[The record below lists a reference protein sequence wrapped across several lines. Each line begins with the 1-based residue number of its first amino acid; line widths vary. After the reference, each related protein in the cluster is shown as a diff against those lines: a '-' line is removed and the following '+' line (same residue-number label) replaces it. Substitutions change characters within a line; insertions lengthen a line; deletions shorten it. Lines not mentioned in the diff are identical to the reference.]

1 MVMTAMVVPT
11 VIVSPGAMLVAAWPV
26 PVFVHGP
33 RIRRLILRGKTSNPP
48 GFIICAPMKL
58 SVVIPVCNEADNVGP
73 LAREIQ
79 AALANHQPFEII
91 FVDDGSTD
99 RTVEAVQEARAGGIP
114 EIRLL
119 EHSQRCGQSR
129 AVCTGV
135 EAARAEWV
143 ATLDGDGQNDPADIP
158 ELIKA
163 LTDDKGRA
171 DDSLKLVIG
180 NRTTRK
186 DTWLRRFSSRVANR
200 VRGGLLRDGTPDTGC
215 GIKLMH
221 RETFMR
227 LPWFNHMHRFLPAL
241 YQRAGARVVSV
252 PVRHRLRTRGVSKY
266 GLNNRLWVGIVDLF
280 GVRWLILRNSQP
292 IRIRENLPRE

>member
-1 MVMTAMVVPT
+1 
-11 VIVSPGAMLVAAWPV
+11 
-26 PVFVHGP
+26 
-33 RIRRLILRGKTSNPP
+33 
-48 GFIICAPMKL
+48 MKL

-79 AALANHQPFEII
+79 AALADHRPFEII

-99 RTVEAVQEARAGGIP
+99 DTAAAVQAARATIP

-119 EHSQRCGQSR
+119 QHSLRSGQSR

-158 ELIKA
+158 ELVKA
-163 LTDDKGRA
+163 VTGA
-171 DDSLKLVIG
+171 DPSLKLVMG

-186 DTWLRRFSSRVANR
+186 DTWLRRISSRVANR

-221 RETFMR
+221 RDTFMR

-252 PVRHRLRTRGVSKY
+252 PVRHRPRTRGVSKY

-280 GVRWLILRNSQP
+280 GVRWLILRNPPPLS
-292 IRIRENLPRE
+292 IRETPLNE

>member
-1 MVMTAMVVPT
+1 
-11 VIVSPGAMLVAAWPV
+11 
-26 PVFVHGP
+26 
-33 RIRRLILRGKTSNPP
+33 
-48 GFIICAPMKL
+48 MKL

-79 AALANHQPFEII
+79 AALLDHRPFEII

-99 RTVEAVQEARAGGIP
+99 GTIAAVQAARAGGIP

-119 EHSQRCGQSR
+119 EHSQRSGQSQ
-129 AVCTGV
+129 AVCSGV
-135 EAARAEWV
+135 RAARAEWV

-158 ELIKA
+158 EL
-163 LTDDKGRA
+163 LRA
-171 DDSLKLVIG
+171 AGAGDASLKLVMG

-186 DTWLRRFSSRVANR
+186 DSWLRRFSSRVANG
-200 VRGGLLRDGTPDTGC
+200 VRGGMLRDGTPDTGC

-221 RETFMR
+221 RATFMQ

-252 PVRHRLRTRGVSKY
+252 PVRHRPRTHGVSKY

-280 GVRWLILRNSQP
+280 GVRWLILRNP
-292 IRIRENLPRE
+292 PPVHIRETPPHE

>member
-1 MVMTAMVVPT
+1 
-11 VIVSPGAMLVAAWPV
+11 
-26 PVFVHGP
+26 
-33 RIRRLILRGKTSNPP
+33 
-48 GFIICAPMKL
+48 MKL

-79 AALANHQPFEII
+79 AALADHRPFEII

-99 RTVEAVQEARAGGIP
+99 GTVAALQSERVTIP
-114 EIRLL
+114 EIRVLQ
-119 EHSQRCGQSR
+119 HSQRSGQSK

-158 ELIKA
+158 ELVKA
-163 LTDDKGRA
+163 LSA
-171 DDSLKLVIG
+171 AAPSLKLVMG

-186 DTWLRRFSSRVANR
+186 DTWLRRISSRVANR

-221 RETFMR
+221 RATFMR

-241 YQRAGARVVSV
+241 YQRAGATVVSV
-252 PVRHRLRTRGVSKY
+252 PVRHRPRTRGTSKY
-266 GLNNRLWVGIVDLF
+266 GLRNRLWVGIVDLF
-280 GVRWLILRNSQP
+280 GVRWLILRNPPP
-292 IRIRENLPRE
+292 ISIRETPLNE

>member
-1 MVMTAMVVPT
+1 
-11 VIVSPGAMLVAAWPV
+11 
-26 PVFVHGP
+26 
-33 RIRRLILRGKTSNPP
+33 
-48 GFIICAPMKL
+48 MKL

-79 AALANHQPFEII
+79 AALAHHQPFEII

-99 RTVEAVQEARAGGIP
+99 GTVAAIKAAHAGGIP

-135 EAARAEWV
+135 EASQAEWV

-163 LTDDKGRA
+163 LTTG
-171 DDSLKLVIG
+171 DDSLKLVMG

-221 RETFMR
+221 RATFMR

-252 PVRHRLRTRGVSKY
+252 PVRHRPRTRGVSKY
-266 GLNNRLWVGIVDLF
+266 GLSNRLWVGIVDLF
-280 GVRWLILRNSQP
+280 GVRWLILRNTPP
-292 IRIRENLPRE
+292 IRIRESLPHE

>member
-1 MVMTAMVVPT
+1 MN
-11 VIVSPGAMLVAAWPV
+11 I
-26 PVFVHGP
+26 
-33 RIRRLILRGKTSNPP
+33 
-48 GFIICAPMKL
+48 

-79 AALANHQPFEII
+79 AALADHRPFEII

-99 RTVEAVQEARAGGIP
+99 GTVAAIQAERARIP

-119 EHSQRCGQSR
+119 QHSQRSGQSR

-158 ELIKA
+158 ALIKA
-163 LTDDKGRA
+163 VSGA
-171 DDSLKLVIG
+171 EPSLKLVMG

-186 DTWLRRFSSRVANR
+186 DTWLRRISSRVANR

-221 RETFMR
+221 RATFMR

-252 PVRHRLRTRGVSKY
+252 PVNHRPRTRGTSNY
-266 GLNNRLWVGIVDLF
+266 GLWNRLWVGIVDLF
-280 GVRWLILRNSQP
+280 GVRWLIVRSP
-292 IRIRENLPRE
+292 PHIDIRETPLNE

>member
-1 MVMTAMVVPT
+1 M
-11 VIVSPGAMLVAAWPV
+11 
-26 PVFVHGP
+26 
-33 RIRRLILRGKTSNPP
+33 N
-48 GFIICAPMKL
+48 L
-58 SVVIPVCNEADNVGP
+58 SVVIPVCNEAENVGP

-79 AALANHQPFEII
+79 AALADHRPFEII

-99 RTVEAVQEARAGGIP
+99 GTVAAIQAERASIP

-119 EHSQRCGQSR
+119 RHSQRSGQSR

-158 ELIKA
+158 DLIKA
-163 LTDDKGRA
+163 VA
-171 DDSLKLVIG
+171 SSEPSLKLVMG

-186 DTWLRRFSSRVANR
+186 DTWLRRISSRVANR

-221 RETFMR
+221 RATFMR

-252 PVRHRLRTRGVSKY
+252 PVRHRPRTRGTSKY
-266 GLNNRLWVGIVDLF
+266 GLRNRLWVGIVDLF
-280 GVRWLILRNSQP
+280 GVRWLILRNP
-292 IRIRENLPRE
+292 PRIEIRETPLNE

>member
-1 MVMTAMVVPT
+1 
-11 VIVSPGAMLVAAWPV
+11 
-26 PVFVHGP
+26 
-33 RIRRLILRGKTSNPP
+33 
-48 GFIICAPMKL
+48 MKL

-79 AALANHQPFEII
+79 AALADHRPFEII

-99 RTVEAVQEARAGGIP
+99 GTVAAIQAVRASIP

-119 EHSQRCGQSR
+119 QHSQRSGQSR

-158 ELIKA
+158 ALVKA
-163 LTDDKGRA
+163 VSTA
-171 DDSLKLVIG
+171 EPSLKLVMG

-186 DTWLRRFSSRVANR
+186 DTWLRRISSRVANG

-221 RETFMR
+221 RATFMR

-241 YQRAGARVVSV
+241 YQRAGARVISV
-252 PVRHRLRTRGVSKY
+252 PVRHRPRTRGTSKY
-266 GLNNRLWVGIVDLF
+266 GLWNRLWVGIVDLF
-280 GVRWLILRNSQP
+280 GVRWLIVRNP
-292 IRIRENLPRE
+292 PHIGIRETPQNE

>member
-1 MVMTAMVVPT
+1 
-11 VIVSPGAMLVAAWPV
+11 
-26 PVFVHGP
+26 
-33 RIRRLILRGKTSNPP
+33 
-48 GFIICAPMKL
+48 MKL

-79 AALANHQPFEII
+79 VALADHRPFEII

-99 RTVEAVQEARAGGIP
+99 GTVAAIQAERASIP

-119 EHSQRCGQSR
+119 QHSQRSGQSR

-135 EAARAEWV
+135 EAAHAEWV

-158 ELIKA
+158 ALVKA
-163 LTDDKGRA
+163 VAAA
-171 DDSLKLVIG
+171 DPSLKLVMG

-186 DTWLRRFSSRVANR
+186 DTWLRRISSRVANG

-221 RETFMR
+221 RATFMR

-241 YQRAGARVVSV
+241 YQRAGARVISV
-252 PVRHRLRTRGVSKY
+252 PVRHRPRTRGTSKY
-266 GLNNRLWVGIVDLF
+266 GLWNRLWVGIVDLF
-280 GVRWLILRNSQP
+280 GVRWLIVRSP
-292 IRIRENLPRE
+292 PHISIRETLQNE

>member
-1 MVMTAMVVPT
+1 
-11 VIVSPGAMLVAAWPV
+11 
-26 PVFVHGP
+26 
-33 RIRRLILRGKTSNPP
+33 
-48 GFIICAPMKL
+48 MKL

-79 AALANHQPFEII
+79 AALADHRPFEII

-99 RTVEAVQEARAGGIP
+99 GTVAAIQAERANIP

-119 EHSQRCGQSR
+119 QHSNRSGQSK

-158 ELIKA
+158 ELLKA
-163 LTDDKGRA
+163 VTGA
-171 DDSLKLVIG
+171 DPSLKLVMG

-186 DTWLRRFSSRVANR
+186 DTWLRRISSRVANR

-221 RETFMR
+221 RATFLR

-252 PVRHRLRTRGVSKY
+252 PVRHRPRTRGTSKY
-266 GLNNRLWVGIVDLF
+266 GLRNRLWVGIVDLF
-280 GVRWLILRNSQP
+280 GVRWLILRNPPP
-292 IRIRENLPRE
+292 ISIRETPLNE

>member
-1 MVMTAMVVPT
+1 
-11 VIVSPGAMLVAAWPV
+11 
-26 PVFVHGP
+26 
-33 RIRRLILRGKTSNPP
+33 
-48 GFIICAPMKL
+48 MKL
-58 SVVIPVCNEADNVGP
+58 SVVIPVCNEAENVGP

-79 AALANHQPFEII
+79 AALANHRPFEII

-99 RTVEAVQEARAGGIP
+99 GTVAAIQAVRASIP

-119 EHSQRCGQSR
+119 QHSKRSGQSK

-158 ELIKA
+158 ALVKA
-163 LTDDKGRA
+163 VSGA
-171 DDSLKLVIG
+171 EPSLKLVMG

-186 DTWLRRFSSRVANR
+186 DTWLRRISSRVANR

-221 RETFMR
+221 RDTFMR

-252 PVRHRLRTRGVSKY
+252 PVRHRPRTRGTSKY

-280 GVRWLILRNSQP
+280 GVRWLILRNP
-292 IRIRENLPRE
+292 PAVDIRETLQNE

>member
-1 MVMTAMVVPT
+1 
-11 VIVSPGAMLVAAWPV
+11 
-26 PVFVHGP
+26 
-33 RIRRLILRGKTSNPP
+33 
-48 GFIICAPMKL
+48 MKL

-79 AALANHQPFEII
+79 AALADHRPFEII

-99 RTVEAVQEARAGGIP
+99 GTVAAIQAVRASIP

-119 EHSQRCGQSR
+119 QHSNRCGQSK

-158 ELIKA
+158 ELLKA
-163 LTDDKGRA
+163 VTSA
-171 DDSLKLVIG
+171 DPSLKLVMG

-186 DTWLRRFSSRVANR
+186 DTWLRRISSRVANR

-221 RETFMR
+221 RATFLR

-252 PVRHRLRTRGVSKY
+252 PVRHRPRTRGTSKY
-266 GLNNRLWVGIVDLF
+266 GLRNRLWVGIVDLF
-280 GVRWLILRNSQP
+280 GVRWLILRNPPP
-292 IRIRENLPRE
+292 IGIRETLQNE

>member
-1 MVMTAMVVPT
+1 MN
-11 VIVSPGAMLVAAWPV
+11 I
-26 PVFVHGP
+26 
-33 RIRRLILRGKTSNPP
+33 
-48 GFIICAPMKL
+48 
-58 SVVIPVCNEADNVGP
+58 SVVIPVCNEAENVGP

-79 AALANHQPFEII
+79 AALADHRPFEII

-99 RTVEAVQEARAGGIP
+99 GTVAAIQSERANIP

-119 EHSQRCGQSR
+119 QHSQRSGQSR

-158 ELIKA
+158 AMIKA
-163 LTDDKGRA
+163 VSA
-171 DDSLKLVIG
+171 AEPALKLVMG

-186 DTWLRRFSSRVANR
+186 DTWLRRISSRVANG

-221 RETFMR
+221 RATFMR

-241 YQRAGARVVSV
+241 YQRAGARVISV
-252 PVRHRLRTRGVSKY
+252 PVRHRPRTRGTSKY
-266 GLNNRLWVGIVDLF
+266 GLWNRLWVGIVDLF
-280 GVRWLILRNSQP
+280 GVRWLIVRSP
-292 IRIRENLPRE
+292 PHISIRETLQNE

>member
-1 MVMTAMVVPT
+1 
-11 VIVSPGAMLVAAWPV
+11 
-26 PVFVHGP
+26 
-33 RIRRLILRGKTSNPP
+33 
-48 GFIICAPMKL
+48 MKL

-99 RTVEAVQEARAGGIP
+99 GTAAAIQAARAEGIS

-119 EHSQRCGQSR
+119 QHSRRSGQSR

-135 EAARAEWV
+135 EAAQAEWV

-158 ELIKA
+158 ELLQA
-163 LTDDKGRA
+163 LGRA
-171 DDSLKLVIG
+171 DPSLKLVMG

-186 DTWLRRFSSRVANR
+186 DTWLRRISSRVANR

-221 RETFMR
+221 RDTFMR

-252 PVRHRLRTRGVSKY
+252 PVRHRPRTRGVSKY

-280 GVRWLILRNSQP
+280 GVRWLILRNPPAVS
-292 IRIRENLPRE
+292 IRETPRSE